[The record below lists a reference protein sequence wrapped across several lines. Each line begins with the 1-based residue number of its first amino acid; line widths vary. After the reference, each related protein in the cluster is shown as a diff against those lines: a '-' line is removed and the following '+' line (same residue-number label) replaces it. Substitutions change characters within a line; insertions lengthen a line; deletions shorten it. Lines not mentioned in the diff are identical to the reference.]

1 VGFNS
6 ICFAA
11 LLVIA
16 INSNDLFSAGPQ
28 LSFLAVGSLIGAS
41 MWIERRRQN
50 PDRLDEMIAATRP
63 WPVRFAKWLW
73 AKFRLYCLLLPTVL
87 WLAALPLVLYQFH
100 ILSPIAILISL
111 PIAVIMF
118 FAMWSGFLM
127 LVLGWLAPPIGALC
141 AAICNVS
148 LECLERTVHWAESV
162 PGSHT
167 WLPGPA
173 WWWVTG
179 FYFCLLALTIWG
191 RAIVPPRWQFAA
203 LAVWI
208 LVGLA
213 PVMLRSWTRSGLDC
227 TVVAV
232 GHGECVL
239 LQAPSGETLLY
250 DAGGIGSPE
259 YATQSI
265 ASVLWDRGLTH
276 IDGIVLS
283 HSDTDHYNAV
293 PGLLERFSVGAVY
306 VSTVM
311 FRSAGDANDGG
322 PKVLLDAIHR
332 ARVPIREIWSGDQ
345 LHVGPDVTVQVL
357 HPPRKGVLGS
367 DNANSVTLGVE
378 YAGRR
383 ILLPGDLE
391 SPGIDDVM
399 AEFPYDCD
407 VLLAPHHG
415 SRRSDP
421 PGFAAWSTPEWVV
434 LSGGGGEQAAPVIHT
449 YEQSGAR
456 VLVTNEVGAVQFKV
470 ERDSSLHMTAFR
482 PLTHPVAVVASA
494 P

>member
-1 VGFNS
+1 MGLESDFDLLAAAVHGFVARRAAAGTVSVPYPVADCDSDQS
-6 ICFAA
+6 IDLADRVRRNVERLLHARCRLDHSSDRHYVRHDLQ
-11 LLVIA
+11 LLVGLVGA
-16 INSNDLFSAGPQ
+16 DGPLGRVGPRWPRVARRACLVVGGRV
-28 LSFLAVGSLIGAS
+28 LS
-41 MWIERRRQN
+41 
-50 PDRLDEMIAATRP
+50 
-63 WPVRFAKWLW
+63 
-73 AKFRLYCLLLPTVL
+73 
-87 WLAALPLVLYQFH
+87 WLARRDD
-100 ILSPIAILISL
+100 
-111 PIAVIMF
+111 
-118 FAMWSGFLM
+118 
-127 LVLGWLAPPIGALC
+127 LGTRHHA
-141 AAICNVS
+141 
-148 LECLERTVHWAESV
+148 
-162 PGSHT
+162 
-167 WLPGPA
+167 
-173 WWWVTG
+173 
-179 FYFCLLALTIWG
+179 
-191 RAIVPPRWQFAA
+191 AA
-203 LAVWI
+203 LAVGHI
-208 LVGLA
+208 GCMDIVGLV
-213 PVMLRSWTRSGLDC
+213 PFTTRSWTRDGFDC

-265 ASVLWDRGLTH
+265 AAVLWDRGIMH

-293 PGLLERFSVGAVY
+293 PGLLERFGVGTVY

-311 FRSAGDANDGG
+311 FRSKDDTLDRG
-322 PKVLLDAIHR
+322 PKVLLDAIYR
-332 ARVPIREIWSGDQ
+332 AGVPIREIWSGDR

-399 AEFPYDCD
+399 AEAPYDCD

-421 PGFAAWSTPEWVV
+421 PGFSAWSKPEWVV
-434 LSGGGGEQAAPVIHT
+434 LSGGGGELAAPVIRT
-449 YEQSGAR
+449 YEEAGAR

-470 ERDSSLHMTAFR
+470 RPDSSLQMTSFR
-482 PLTHPVAVVASA
+482 PITGRLPTVAAN

>member
-1 VGFNS
+1 
-6 ICFAA
+6 
-11 LLVIA
+11 
-16 INSNDLFSAGPQ
+16 
-28 LSFLAVGSLIGAS
+28 
-41 MWIERRRQN
+41 
-50 PDRLDEMIAATRP
+50 
-63 WPVRFAKWLW
+63 
-73 AKFRLYCLLLPTVL
+73 
-87 WLAALPLVLYQFH
+87 
-100 ILSPIAILISL
+100 
-111 PIAVIMF
+111 
-118 FAMWSGFLM
+118 
-127 LVLGWLAPPIGALC
+127 
-141 AAICNVS
+141 
-148 LECLERTVHWAESV
+148 VHWAESV
-162 PGSHT
+162 PGGHA

-173 WWWVTG
+173 WWWVAG
-179 FYFCLLALTIWG
+179 FYLGLLALVVCG
-191 RAIVPPRWQFAA
+191 RAIAPPRWQLAT

-208 LVGLA
+208 LVGLT
-213 PVMLRSWTRSGLDC
+213 PFMTRGWTRSGLDC

-239 LQAPSGETLLY
+239 LQGSRGETLLY

-265 ASVLWDRGLTH
+265 ASVLWDRGIMH

-293 PGLLERFSVGAVY
+293 PGLLERFSVGTVY

-311 FRSAGDANDGG
+311 FRSTDDTLDLG
-322 PKVLLDAIHR
+322 PKALLDAIHR
-332 ARVPIREIWSGDQ
+332 ARVPIREIWSGDR

-357 HPPRKGVLGS
+357 HPPRKGVVGS

-399 AEFPYDCD
+399 AEAPYHCD

-434 LSGGGGEQAAPVIHT
+434 LSGGGGEQAAPVIRT
-449 YEQSGAR
+449 YEQAGAG

-470 ERDSSLHMTAFR
+470 QPDSNLQMTTFR
-482 PLTHPVAVVASA
+482 PRSQATAIFASE